1 MSVAIRYIVDDVDA
15 ALAFYVDGLGFDLV
29 ERMGPPFALV
39 QRDGLRLWLSGPGTS
54 AQRPMPDGRE
64 PVPGGWNRLVVEVS
78 DIEATAAALRA
89 NGTAFRNEII
99 SGPGGRQ
106 VVLDDPS
113 GNPVEI
119 FQPAG

>member
-15 ALAFYVDGLGFDLV
+15 ALAFYVDGLGFKLI

-39 QRDGLRLWLSGPGTS
+39 QRDGMRLWLSGAGTS
-54 AQRPMPDGRE
+54 ARRPMPDGRE
-64 PVPGGWNRLVVEVS
+64 PVPGGWNRLVVEVA
-78 DIEATAAALRA
+78 DIEATAEALRA
-89 NGTAFRNEII
+89 SGAAFRNEII

-106 VVLDDPS
+106 VVIDDPS

-119 FQPAG
+119 FQPA